1 MIRAPYKI
9 RILLL
14 LAIMFFSV
22 ELFAQQKYNAALLD
36 TLQQIAGTNTLS
48 KHFAQL
54 YYRAIEATNRYSA
67 KQTENIRRFIFG
79 FESSFAPA
87 FFRSYQDL
95 VTSKP
100 QIFNWQPYYADSTFN
115 PLQYEFIGMN
125 AHINGDMW
133 QALKERYDFDT
144 LEKYRKPLIKF
155 QKALNT
161 FFDSIYVT
169 TGQYKKLKRL
179 HLLTLGLDKVIG
191 RKMLLHWR
199 KRQVQLALLFYS
211 DPKKCERKWKRTQYK
226 MQRWNRFAVN
236 WIK

>member
-1 MIRAPYKI
+1 MTRVVHKTKT
-9 RILLL
+9 LLL
-14 LAIMFFSV
+14 LVTMLFSV
-22 ELFAQQKYNAALLD
+22 GIFAQQKYNAALLD
-36 TLQQIAGTNTLS
+36 TLQQIAGTSTPS
-48 KHFAQL
+48 KHFAGL
-54 YYRAIEATNRYSA
+54 YYRAVETTNKYAA
-67 KQTENIRRFIFG
+67 KQPENIRKFIFG

-87 FFRSYQDL
+87 FFRSYQDFI
-95 VTSKP
+95 TGKP
-100 QIFNWQPYYADSTFN
+100 QIFNWQPYYADTALN
-115 PLQYEFIGMN
+115 TLQYEFIGMN

-133 QALKERYDFDT
+133 LALKERYGFDT
-144 LEKYRKPLIKF
+144 LKKYRKPLIKF

-199 KRQVQLALLFYS
+199 KRQVQLALLFYT
-211 DPKKCERKWKRTQYK
+211 DPKKCDRKWKRTQHK